1 MITTIKI
8 QTSKPLSGPKK
19 FCLCSVVYTFL
30 RPAVPEL
37 LTQLIKLFILLKHSL
52 FYRLVIKQNLIA
64 NTWQHCFERQSVGLV
79 RSIEILLNTQNIC
92 SLFSIRL
99 KAELCR
105 EYWGPGQGAGGPRC
119 WTPRAWGWGVR
130 GRCTAGR
137 DTSGSPPGRMT
148 AARRPARAAPG
159 RHSSLQSSLLS
170 PPCRELLDRIFFLI
184 TLSICQWK

>member
-79 RSIEILLNTQNIC
+79 RSIEILLYTLNIC

-99 KAELCR
+99 SSVESIEAPDRERVGLGVEHPELEAEECGVAVQQVEIL
-105 EYWGPGQGAGGPRC
+105 QGLRQEEWLLHVVLLGLLL
-119 WTPRAWGWGVR
+119 V
-130 GRCTAGR
+130 
-137 DTSGSPPGRMT
+137 DTLHARVTSCVHP
-148 AARRPARAAPG
+148 AAN
-159 RHSSLQSSLLS
+159 
-170 PPCRELLDRIFFLI
+170 C
-184 TLSICQWK
+184 